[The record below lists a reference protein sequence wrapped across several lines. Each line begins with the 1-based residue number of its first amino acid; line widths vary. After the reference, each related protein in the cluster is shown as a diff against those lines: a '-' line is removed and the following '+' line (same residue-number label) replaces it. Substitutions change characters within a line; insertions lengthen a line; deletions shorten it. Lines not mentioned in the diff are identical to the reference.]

1 VTLVLHDHPFAA
13 YCWKALIAL
22 YERGV
27 PFEARQVDG
36 EEGRVRLSE
45 LWPPASIPVLLD
57 DQSGLVLPES
67 TTIVEYVDGFGD
79 APPLIPAEPAAAL
92 QARLWDRIV
101 DGHVMTPMQKVV
113 LNALRGEGR
122 GDPIG
127 VEDARDELGRSYDL
141 LDAQVDGRAWLAGER
156 FTLADCAAAPALHYA
171 RLVRRWDEQRLA
183 ALTGYY
189 TRLVRRP
196 SVARVIDEA
205 RPYRAFFPLPWPEW
219 ADSLS

>member
-1 VTLVLHDHPFAA
+1 MTLILHDHPFAA

-45 LWPPASIPVLLD
+45 LWPPASIPVLVD
-57 DQSGLVLPES
+57 DEAGLVLPES
-67 TTIVEYVDGFGD
+67 TTVVEYVDRFGD

-122 GDPIG
+122 GDPVG
-127 VEDARDELGRSYDL
+127 VEDARAELGRVYEL
-141 LDAQVDGRAWLAGER
+141 LDRQLDGSGLARGRPVHAGRLRGRAGAALRPHGGALGR
-156 FTLADCAAAPALHYA
+156 AAARVPDRATTRGSCA
-171 RLVRRWDEQRLA
+171 GRRWP
-183 ALTGYY
+183 G
-189 TRLVRRP
+189 
-196 SVARVIDEA
+196 
-205 RPYRAFFPLPWPEW
+205 
-219 ADSLS
+219 